1 MKIVETSWPALG
13 ESGTMLMTRFLAVS
27 DDEPQLR
34 KEPTGDGAEAPLEG
48 AGSVE
53 FRRGRRSKMRF
64 QSIAAADA
72 DAAAWRREREAVGE
86 RREGGAAVQ
95 RGACGRKRRR
105 GGARRGAAERRV
117 AGWGWMGCWCARF
130 GGAAHE
136 GEHDGA
142 EHSCGVE
149 LVVKGPVLA
158 AVRRKSGR
166 RVRSCE
172 YEYSACLPLPAPFC
186 N

>member
-1 MKIVETSWPALG
+1 MKIVVTSWPALG

-72 DAAAWRREREAVGE
+72 DAAAWRREREEAVGK
-86 RREGGAAVQ
+86 GG
-95 RGACGRKRRR
+95 RGALRFSAGRA
-105 GGARRGAAERRV
+105 GGGGGEAARGAARRSGAV

-142 EHSCGVE
+142 EHSCGAE

-158 AVRRKSGR
+158 AVRT
-166 RVRSCE
+166 
-172 YEYSACLPLPAPFC
+172 
-186 N
+186 